1 MQRSNSLVKSS
12 SMPNLKQ
19 LVDLDDLEPMSAKR
33 AKFSPDLVRQLTAP
47 NSPGCPEVSR
57 ATVRA

>member
-1 MQRSNSLVKSS
+1 
-12 SMPNLKQ
+12 MPNLKQ

-47 NSPGCPEVSR
+47 NSPGCPKVSR